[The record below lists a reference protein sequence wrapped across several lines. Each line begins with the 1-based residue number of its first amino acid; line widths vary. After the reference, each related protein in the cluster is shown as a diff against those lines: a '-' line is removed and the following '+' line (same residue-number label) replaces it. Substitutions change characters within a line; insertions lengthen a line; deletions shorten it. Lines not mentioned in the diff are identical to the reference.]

1 MSYNGLT
8 NQGLEYLT
16 RCQVESKPVVFSKV
30 KIGNGNIPMGSTGET
45 TTDLYSFKK
54 EIEILNKEQVENS
67 IKMEI
72 LINNFD
78 VLEEFYVKE
87 IGVYVMDNDVE
98 KLYWYINK
106 DRPSPLPDKNTP
118 AKHRYILHL
127 ETSQMESIILNYTGT
142 DLLVDKEFVEEK
154 LNEVKD
160 RTKVLQFSDIE
171 NMKQKNLKIGD
182 IIEVLGYYTAGDGA
196 EHKRIIANED
206 DGSGVQLVNGLW
218 ANIVHNG
225 EVNVSWLGAKGDGI
239 TDDTLA
245 IQKAINIC
253 DYIYIPNG
261 KYLIT
266 PQLDPVTKIGIFNGQ
281 VEGVVINRSNV
292 SLVFSDNA
300 MFIANTVDQN
310 VPSHSMIAII
320 GKFNNATKETI
331 FIENINIV
339 GAKIIGTRSQFNMPT
354 TMENGNSIQVAF
366 AKNVTIENCSISDSP
381 GNNILNMNTHNI
393 KVLNCNFARS
403 SRASVGIGSG
413 EDFLIKGCTFKEECQ
428 TISYPN
434 GNTTNAMN
442 PYTIFAC
449 ENDSYGQTFKTYP
462 KNIIVEDCIF
472 DCAVLNE
479 APENRSAILLS
490 NGAGKELSGFENVII
505 RNNKF
510 YNVSGI
516 YAINCSNFDVNTPAQ
531 CRNIL
536 IDSNEIVFNNPLENK
551 SISAIKLQGL
561 EDVVLIKNKVTKG
574 ALTDCYALGSIAMI
588 SNNVNSFGSFC
599 HLNNDITDSMKI
611 KHMLIKDNFGDCSQI
626 ITKQKIEGVDKI
638 EILNNTFTGNY
649 LSKFTAY
656 MICGE
661 LVDIKEMII
670 NGNRLSAS
678 NCVHLFIKNKN
689 TTGKVIVKD
698 NIINIKSIAHI
709 HLFGY
714 EDRGINADI
723 INNIIEVNSDLTPIK
738 NVDFTGTMS
747 IVNNIFIGKIQNIL
761 DPDISSAKI
770 INQNNFYR
778 E

>member
-30 KIGNGNIPMGSTGET
+30 KIGNGSIPMGSTGET

-87 IGVYVMDNDVE
+87 IGVYVMDNGIE

-127 ETSQMESIILNYTGT
+127 ETSQMESIILNYTGL
-142 DLLVDKEFVEEK
+142 DLMADKEFVEK
-154 LNEVKD
+154 KFNEVNS
-160 RTKVLQFSDIE
+160 KVKIIQNSNIE
-171 NMKQKNLKIGD
+171 SLKTQNLKVGNIV
-182 IIEVLGYYTAGDGA
+182 ELLGYYSAGDGA
-196 EHKRIIANED
+196 GHKRIIASED
-206 DGSGVQLVNGLW
+206 DGSGVLLDNGLW

-225 EVNVSWLGAKGDGI
+225 EVNISWFGAKGNGI

-245 IQKAINIC
+245 FQKAIDFCN
-253 DYIYIPNG
+253 YIYVPNG

-266 PQLDPVTKIGIFNGQ
+266 PQLDPVTKIGLYNQ
-281 VEGVVINRSNV
+281 PKEGIVINRSNV
-292 SLVFSDNA
+292 TLVFSGNA
-300 MFIANTVDQN
+300 TLIANTVDQN
-310 VPSHSMIAII
+310 ISSHSMIAVI
-320 GKFNNATKETI
+320 GKFNNATNKTT
-331 FIENINIV
+331 FIENIHII
-339 GAKIIGTRSQFNMPT
+339 GAKIIGTRSQFNIPT
-354 TMENGNSIQVAF
+354 TMENGNSIQIAF
-366 AKNVTIENCSISDSP
+366 AKNVTIENCNISDSP

-449 ENDSYGQTFKTYP
+449 ENDSYGALLKTYP

-472 DCAVLNE
+472 DCTILNE

-490 NGAGKELSGFENVII
+490 NGAGEELSGFENVIV

-510 YNVSGI
+510 YNVSGR
-516 YAINCSNFDVNTPAQ
+516 YAINCSNFDVDTPAQ

-536 IDSNEIVFNNPLENK
+536 IDSNVIIFNNSFEGKN
-551 SISAIKLQGL
+551 AIKLQGL

-574 ALTDCYALGSIAMI
+574 ALFDCYALDSIVI
-588 SNNVNSFGSFC
+588 VSNNVNNFGSFC
-599 HLNNDITDSMKI
+599 YLDGNIIGSMKI
-611 KHMLIKDNFGDCSQI
+611 KHILIKDNFGDCSQI
-626 ITKQKIEGVDKI
+626 ITKQKISGVDKI

-649 LSKFTAY
+649 NPKIMNY

-661 LVDIKEMII
+661 LVDTKEVVIA
-670 NGNRLSAS
+670 GNHLSAS

-689 TTGKVIVKD
+689 TIGKAIVKD
-698 NIINIKSIAHI
+698 NIINMKSISHI

-714 EDRGINADI
+714 EDSGINADI
-723 INNIIEVNSDLTPIK
+723 INNIIETNFDSTPIK
-738 NVDFTGTMS
+738 NIDFTGTMS
-747 IVNNIFIGKIQNIL
+747 IANNIFVGNIQNIL
-761 DPDISSAKI
+761 SPSVSSPKI
-770 INQNNFYR
+770 INQNNIHR